1 MCLDLVTLQ
10 VHLRLKNDELFLQT
24 LFIQASE
31 MIFVEVILQCVVVNI
46 VLLLTMGGASVTDV
60 ATFVFITA
68 MSVQLVVAVEP
79 LTTKATLRVSPE
91 ATLVYSSRLVIA
103 RLFVLTQFRRG
114 E

>member
-10 VHLRLKNDELFLQT
+10 VHLRLENDELFFQT

-31 MIFVEVILQCVVVNI
+31 MILMKVILQCVIVNI

-79 LTTKATLRVSPE
+79 LTTKSTLRVSPE

>member
-1 MCLDLVTLQ
+1 
-10 VHLRLKNDELFLQT
+10 
-24 LFIQASE
+24 
-31 MIFVEVILQCVVVNI
+31 MIFVEVILQCVIVNI

-79 LTTKATLRVSPE
+79 LTTKSTLGVSPE

-103 RLFVLTQFRRG
+103 RPFVLTQFRRG